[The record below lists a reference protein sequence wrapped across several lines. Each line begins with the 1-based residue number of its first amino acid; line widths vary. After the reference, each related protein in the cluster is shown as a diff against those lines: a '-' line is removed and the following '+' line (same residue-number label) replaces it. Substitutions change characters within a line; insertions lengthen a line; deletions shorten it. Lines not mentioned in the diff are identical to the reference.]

1 MKSERGAAVFISL
14 ILRIIARA
22 LLLHGLAAA
31 AAVVRDNHKRF
42 AEGRK
47 GLDRAGGLTGARFNR
62 LYKSPK
68 KSTEYCPKVFL
79 KRTHV

>member
-1 MKSERGAAVFISL
+1 MKSERGAAVFVSL

-47 GLDRAGGLTGARFNR
+47 GLDRAGGGLTGARFNR

-68 KSTEYCPKVFL
+68 KAPE
-79 KRTHV
+79 RTYGLERLQ